1 MNFTLQ
7 IHCDSPQDLH
17 AVTGL
22 LNSGS
27 HLLSGS
33 TALTALPGH
42 NAPDRVI
49 ASAPA
54 LAAPYGHT
62 PPAPID
68 VAHTPAPAAY
78 QAPAPQAAPAQAH
91 YAPPAYQAPAPQA
104 APAQAHYAPPAYQA
118 PAPQAAPAPAQYQ
131 APAPQ
136 YAAPAPQAA
145 PAPAAGVDLPA
156 IKTKLQM
163 LLTGRGSN
171 CTPAQVFGWIGQKQ
185 PGATSLETLHPQF
198 YPELMH
204 YLNSFTANA

>member
-68 VAHTPAPAAY
+68 VAHTPAPA
-78 QAPAPQAAPAQAH
+78 
-91 YAPPAYQAPAPQA
+91 
-104 APAQAHYAPPAYQA
+104 AYQA

>member
-68 VAHTPAPAAY
+68 VAHTPAPA
-78 QAPAPQAAPAQAH
+78 
-91 YAPPAYQAPAPQA
+91 AYQAPAPQA